1 MPEYLSAWKLLN
13 GRNIRFGTL
22 GAMSETLQSLTP
34 GMAIPFGGSKVTHV
48 SPDLANAFSPGD
60 QLVIVQDTGALLHI
74 PAAEGAIAEAAV
86 GAAANA
92 FAQMGTVSDQAITTF
107 YEAFAVRLESDDSFA
122 AIAQANQADIESAR
136 ERGRTTT
143 RLELTDTM
151 RSDMVSGLRTWAGA
165 QSLRNQVN
173 ETITHDGWQVDQ
185 VTSGLG
191 VVGFVFEGRP
201 NVFADATGVL
211 RSGNTVVFRIG
222 SDALGTAK
230 AIVEHALEPALAEAG
245 LPAGAV
251 SLVASAAHAA
261 GWALFSDPRLALAVA
276 RGSGAAVSQLGSV
289 ARQAGIPVS
298 LHGTGGAWIVA
309 GADADADVF
318 AEAVYNSLDRKVC
331 NTLNTCCIV
340 AERSQDLVP
349 VFLAA
354 LERAGD
360 RRGAKTKLHIVVE
373 QAGHIPD
380 EWTTDVPIGRAEGD
394 VVEPQTSTLEWDDL
408 GDEWEWEASPEVSL
422 AIVDSVDHAIDL
434 FNSLSPRFAA
444 SLISQDDAA
453 HRHFFERIDAPFV
466 GNGFTRW
473 VDGQYALDRP
483 ELGLSNW
490 EFGRLFGRGGV
501 LSGDSVF
508 TVRSRVTQTNPT
520 IGR

>member
-1 MPEYLSAWKLLN
+1 MAQ
-13 GRNIRFGTL
+13 TL
-22 GAMSETLQSLTP
+22 TSLEA
-34 GMAIPFGGSKVTHV
+34 GMAIPFGGDRVAHV
-48 SPDLANAFSPGD
+48 SPELAAAFEAGD

-86 GAAANA
+86 TAASTA
-92 FAQMGTVSDQAITTF
+92 FAAMGTVSDEAITAF
-107 YEAFAVRLESDDSFA
+107 YESFAARLEADDSFA
-122 AIAQANQADIESAR
+122 AIAAANEADIESAR
-136 ERGRTTT
+136 ARGRTTT
-143 RLELTDTM
+143 RLTLSPTM
-151 RSDMVSGLRTWAGA
+151 RADMISGLRTWAA
-165 QSLRNQVN
+165 TSSLRNQVA
-173 ETITHDGWQVDQ
+173 ETIEHDGWKVDQ

-230 AIVEHALEPALAEAG
+230 AIVEHALEPALADAG
-245 LPAGAV
+245 LPSGAV

-261 GWALFSDPRLALAVA
+261 GWALFSDSRLSLAVA

-298 LHGTGGAWIVA
+298 LHGTGGAWIMA
-309 GADADADVF
+309 AADADADIF
-318 AEAVYNSLDRKVC
+318 GEAVFNSLDRKVC

-340 AERSQDLVP
+340 ADRADDLVP
-349 VFLAA
+349 TFLAA
-354 LERAGD
+354 FARAGE
-360 RRGAKTKLHIVVE
+360 RRGSNPKLHVVAD
-373 QAGHIPD
+373 QLSYIPD
-380 EWTTDVPIGRAEGD
+380 DWQNQVPIGRAEGD
-394 VVEPQTSTLEWDDL
+394 VDEPQTSTLGWDDL
-408 GDEWEWEASPEVSL
+408 GEEWEWEDSPEVTL
-422 AIVDSVDHAIDL
+422 VVVDSVDHGVDL

-444 SLISQDDAA
+444 SLVSASADKHQ
-453 HRHFFERIDAPFV
+453 RFFERVDAPFV

-508 TVRSRVTQTNPT
+508 TIRSRVTQTNPS

>member
-1 MPEYLSAWKLLN
+1 
-13 GRNIRFGTL
+13 
-22 GAMSETLQSLTP
+22 MSETLQSLTA
-34 GMAIPFGGSKVTHV
+34 GMVIPFGGSKVTHV
-48 SPDLANAFSPGD
+48 SPELADAFAPGD

-74 PAAEGAIAEAAV
+74 PAAEAAIAEAAV
-86 GAAANA
+86 GAAVRA
-92 FAQMGTVSDQAITTF
+92 FAQMGTVSDDAITAF
-107 YEAFAVRLESDDSFA
+107 YQAFATRLESDESFA
-122 AIAQANQADIESAR
+122 AIAEANKADIESAR
-136 ERGRTTT
+136 ARGRTTT
-143 RLELTDTM
+143 RLELTETM
-151 RSDMVSGLRTWAGA
+151 RADMISGLRTWATA

-173 ETITHDGWQVDQ
+173 ETITHDGWRVDQ

-230 AIVEHALEPALAEAG
+230 AIVEHALEPALNEAG
-245 LPAGAV
+245 LPSGAV
-251 SLVASAAHAA
+251 SLVTSAAHAA
-261 GWALFSDPRLALAVA
+261 GWALFSDARLALAVA

-309 GADADADVF
+309 APDADIEIF

-340 AERSQDLVP
+340 ADRAADLVP
-349 VFLAA
+349 AFLAA
-354 LERAGD
+354 LDRAGE
-360 RRGAKTKLHIVVE
+360 RRGAKTKLHIVDEQVE
-373 QAGHIPD
+373 HIPAD
-380 EWTTDVPIGRAEGD
+380 WTNEVPIGRAEGD
-394 VVEPQTSTLEWDDL
+394 VMEPQTSTLSWDEL
-408 GDEWEWEASPEVSL
+408 GEEWEWEASPEVSL
-422 AIVDSVDHAIDL
+422 AIVESVDHAVDL
-434 FNSLSPRFAA
+434 FNALSPRFAA
-444 SLISQDDAA
+444 SVISQDDAV
-453 HRHFFERIDAPFV
+453 HQHFFERIDAPFV

-508 TVRSRVTQTNPT
+508 TVRSRVTQTNPAV
-520 IGR
+520 GR

>member
-1 MPEYLSAWKLLN
+1 MSDTERA
-13 GRNIRFGTL
+13 IGTIM
-22 GAMSETLQSLTP
+22 AMSDTLDSLVA
-34 GMAIPFGGSKVTHV
+34 GMPIPFGGNKVTHV
-48 SPDLANAFSPGD
+48 SPELAEAFEAGD
-60 QLVIVQDTGALLHI
+60 RLVIVQDTGALLHI
-74 PAAEGAIAEAAV
+74 PAGEAEIAEGAV
-86 GAAANA
+86 GAAVDA
-92 FAQMGTVSDQAITTF
+92 FAQMGTVADESITAF
-107 YEAFAVRLESDDSFA
+107 YEAFASRLESDESFA
-122 AIAQANQADIESAR
+122 PIAAANQADIESAQA
-136 ERGRTTT
+136 RGRTTT
-143 RLELTDTM
+143 RLTLSDTM
-151 RSDMVSGLRTWAGA
+151 RADMISGLRTWAA
-165 QSLRNQVN
+165 MSSLRNQVD
-173 ETITHDGWQVDQ
+173 ETIEHDGWKVDQ

-230 AIVEHALEPALAEAG
+230 AIVEHALEPALAESG
-245 LPAGAV
+245 LPSGAV

-276 RGSGAAVSQLGSV
+276 RGSGSAVSQLGSV

-309 GADADADVF
+309 APDADVDVF

-340 AERSQDLVP
+340 ADRTDDLLP
-349 VFLAA
+349 AFLDA
-354 LERAGD
+354 LDRAGA
-360 RRGAKTKLHIVVE
+360 RRETKTKLHVIAD
-373 QAGHIPD
+373 QLDQIPPA
-380 EWTTDVPIGRAEGD
+380 WQTDVAIGRAEGD
-394 VVEPQTSTLEWDDL
+394 VVEPQTSTLGWDDL
-408 GDEWEWEASPEVSL
+408 GEEWEWENSPEVSL
-422 AIVDSVDHAIDL
+422 AIVESVDQAVDL
-434 FNSLSPRFAA
+434 FNRLSPRFAA
-444 SLISQDDAA
+444 SLISADPAQ
-453 HRHFFERIDAPFV
+453 HQRFFERVDAPFV

-508 TVRSRVTQTNPT
+508 TVRNRVTQTNPS
-520 IGR
+520 ISR